1 MVTTLSQVE
10 PLPTTLQTV
19 DEFKQWQRQHV
30 TEGSYEF
37 VRGRIIPK
45 PAMKQEEVFI
55 AKFLTRLFTKTAAY
69 QRGDE
74 LLPETDS
81 YVDGSR
87 KRVPYLTYLTVEQ
100 QETIRQGER
109 AQTRFA
115 IEILSES
122 ESFQS
127 VADKV
132 QDYFDGGAELVWY
145 IAPPTDVAIKGKI
158 YVYTSPDET
167 KVYKGTDTVSA
178 APVIEDFRFVV
189 ADLFA

>member
-1 MVTTLSQVE
+1 MVTPLSQVE

-19 DEFKQWQRQHV
+19 DEFEQWQRQHGI
-30 TEGSYEF
+30 EGSYEF

-45 PAMKQEEVFI
+45 PAVKQEEFFI
-55 AKFLTRLFTKTAAY
+55 TDFLVRCFAETESYR
-69 QRGDE
+69 QRNS
-74 LLPETDS
+74 LLAESDS
-81 YVDGSR
+81 YVDGLR
-87 KRVPYLTYLTVEQ
+87 KRVPDLAYFTRNQ
-100 QETIRQGER
+100 QETIRRGEER

-145 IAPPTDVAIKGKI
+145 VAPVKQKI

-167 KVYKGTDTVSA
+167 KVYKGTDTLSA
-178 APVIEDFRFVV
+178 APVIEDFQFVV

>member
-19 DEFKQWQRQHV
+19 DEFEQWQRQHV

-81 YVDGSR
+81 YVDGFR
-87 KRVPYLTYLTVEQ
+87 KRVPDLTYLTVEQ
-100 QETIRQGER
+100 QEAIRGQER
-109 AQTRFA
+109 ARTRFA

-145 IAPPTDVAIKGKI
+145 IAPIKEKI

>member
-19 DEFKQWQRQHV
+19 DEFEQWQRQHV

-37 VRGRIIPK
+37 VWGRIIPK
-45 PAMKQEEVFI
+45 PAVKQEEFFI
-55 AKFLTRLFTKTAAY
+55 TDFLVRRFAETKSY
-69 QRGDE
+69 RQRNS
-74 LLPETDS
+74 LLAESDS
-81 YVDGSR
+81 YIDGLR
-87 KRVPYLTYLTVEQ
+87 KRVPDLAYFTREQ
-100 QETIRQGER
+100 QESIRQGER
-109 AQTRFA
+109 ARTRFA
-115 IEILSES
+115 IEVLSES

-145 IAPPTDVAIKGKI
+145 IAPAKEKI
-158 YVYTSPDET
+158 YVYTSPDDT
-167 KVYKGTDTVSA
+167 KVYKGTNTLSA

>member
-1 MVTTLSQVE
+1 MMTALSQAE

-19 DEFKQWQRQHV
+19 DEFEQWQRQYV

-45 PAMKQEEVFI
+45 PAIKQEQVFI
-55 AKFLTRLFTKTAAY
+55 ADFLVRRFAETESYR
-69 QRGDE
+69 QRNS

-87 KRVPYLTYLTVEQ
+87 KRVPDLTYLTRDQ
-100 QETIRQGER
+100 QEAIRQGER
-109 AQTRFA
+109 ARTRFA

-127 VADKV
+127 VTDKV
-132 QDYFDGGAELVWY
+132 QDYFDGGAQLVWY
-145 IAPPTDVAIKGKI
+145 VVPVKQKI
-158 YVYTSPDET
+158 YVYTSPDEI
-167 KVYKGTDTVSA
+167 KVYKGTDTLSA
-178 APVIEDFRFVV
+178 APVIDDFQFVV

>member
-1 MVTTLSQVE
+1 MLTTLSPAE
-10 PLPTTLQTV
+10 PLPTTLQSV
-19 DEFKQWQRQHV
+19 DEFEQWQRQHV

-45 PAMKQEEVFI
+45 PAMKQEEIFV

-87 KRVPYLTYLTVEQ
+87 KRVPDLTYLTIEQ
-100 QETIRQGER
+100 QESIRRGER

-127 VADKV
+127 VTDKV
-132 QDYFDGGAELVWY
+132 QDYFDGGAGLVWY
-145 IAPPTDVAIKGKI
+145 INPMKQKI

-167 KVYKGTDTVSA
+167 KVYKGTDTISA
-178 APVIEDFRFVV
+178 APVIEDFKFVV
-189 ADLFA
+189 AALFA

>member
-1 MVTTLSQVE
+1 MMTTLSQPE

-19 DEFKQWQRQHV
+19 DEFEQWQRQYV

-45 PAMKQEEVFI
+45 LAMKQEEVFI

-87 KRVPYLTYLTVEQ
+87 KRVPDLTYLTVEQ
-100 QETIRQGER
+100 QEAIRRGER
-109 AQTRFA
+109 ARTRFA

-127 VADKV
+127 VTDKV
-132 QDYFDGGAELVWY
+132 QDYFDGGAEIVWY
-145 IAPPTDVAIKGKI
+145 IAPIKQKI

-167 KVYKGTDTVSA
+167 KVYKGTDILSA
-178 APVIEDFRFVV
+178 APVIDGFQFVV

>member
-1 MVTTLSQVE
+1 MMTTLSPAE

-19 DEFKQWQRQHV
+19 DEFEQWQQQHV

-45 PAMKQEEVFI
+45 PAMKQEEIFI
-55 AKFLTRLFTKTAAY
+55 AKFLTRLFAKTSAY
-69 QRGDE
+69 ERGDE

-81 YVDGSR
+81 YVDGFR
-87 KRVPYLTYLTVEQ
+87 KRVPDLTYFDVDQ
-100 QETIRQGER
+100 QESVRRGER
-109 AQTRFA
+109 ARTRFA
-115 IEILSES
+115 IEILSEF

-127 VADKV
+127 VTDKV

-145 IAPPTDVAIKGKI
+145 IAPPTEVAIKQKI

-167 KVYKGTDTVSA
+167 KVYKGTDTISA
-178 APVIEDFRFVV
+178 VPVVDGFEFTV

>member
-1 MVTTLSQVE
+1 MMTTLSQTE

-19 DEFKQWQRQHV
+19 DEFEQWQRQYV

-87 KRVPYLTYLTVEQ
+87 KRVPDLTYLTIEQ
-100 QETIRQGER
+100 QESIRSGER
-109 AQTRFA
+109 ARTRFA

-127 VADKV
+127 VTDKV

-145 IAPPTDVAIKGKI
+145 IAPVKQKI

-167 KVYKGTDTVSA
+167 KVYKGTDVLSA
-178 APVIEDFRFVV
+178 VPVIDDFQFIV